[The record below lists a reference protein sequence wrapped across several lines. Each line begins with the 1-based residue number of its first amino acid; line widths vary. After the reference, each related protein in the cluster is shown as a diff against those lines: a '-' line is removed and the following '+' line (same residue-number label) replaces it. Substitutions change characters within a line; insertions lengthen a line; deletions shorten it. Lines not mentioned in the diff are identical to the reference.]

1 MSSHP
6 SESEKEYEES
16 YGLSSEQADDQEPT
30 VSIKLLFSNQAAGIL
45 IGRGGETI
53 RSFQETSGAMVK
65 LAPHNELFPGTVE
78 RVALVR
84 GTYDQVVSALTL
96 MWNHLGES
104 TTEMDEFVV
113 VDDADS
119 EEAVAKLLIPST
131 LAGLVIGKS
140 GENIRDMRETYNV
153 RLQMSSRDEGL
164 VTVERILRIR
174 APLEGLMQCIE
185 AVLSIFAD
193 NAELATYVNPS
204 THYSKRP
211 ENFAPLRRNNMSG
224 GLSSSMNHRRLPD
237 DVTVTVKSLVTIE
250 VPETDIGAVL
260 GKGGAMIAE
269 IQRASGASV
278 VVSQREEFPSST
290 SHRLVT
296 IEGPEPSAQTAQL
309 LVLRCIQQHQQTRSR
324 RQDEMFDYHEEEN

>member
-6 SESEKEYEES
+6 SESEKEHDES
-16 YGLSSEQADDQEPT
+16 YGYEQEDNQT
-30 VSIKLLFSNQAAGIL
+30 ISIKLLFSNQAAGIL

-84 GTYDQVVSALTL
+84 GSFDQVLSALSL
-96 MWNHLGES
+96 MWTHLSES
-104 TTEMDEFVV
+104 STEMDEFVV
-113 VDDADS
+113 VDDGDN

-131 LAGLVIGKS
+131 LAGLVIGKN
-140 GENIRDMRETYNV
+140 GENIRDLRETYNV

-174 APLEGLMQCIE
+174 APLDGLMRCIE
-185 AVLSIFAD
+185 AVLGIFAD
-193 NAELATYVNPS
+193 NLDFAAYVNPS

-211 ENFAPLRRNNMSG
+211 ENFAPLRRNNTSG
-224 GLSSSMNHRRLPD
+224 GNSSSSSMMGHRRLPD

-250 VPETDIGAVL
+250 VPESDIGAVL

-278 VVSQREEFPSST
+278 VVSQREEFPSSG

-296 IEGPEPSAQTAQL
+296 IEGTEPSAQTAQL
-309 LVLRCIQQHQQTRSR
+309 LVLRCIQQHQQTRAR
-324 RQDEMFDYHEEEN
+324 RQGEMFDYHEEET